1 MEQNTGAKR
10 PAPNRL
16 ALVSLLL
23 GISGILSWFYPPL
36 QIIFGASAAITAWLS
51 RRDRR
56 FTGAGIAG
64 FVIGIFCIFLSF
76 FIFFQYML
84 VYEVARDP
92 ANADLIRQVYHQAQ
106 EILNHMGTTAQ

>member
-36 QIIFGASAAITAWLS
+36 QIIFGASAALTAWLS

-84 VYEVARDP
+84 VYNVFTTSAFP
-92 ANADLIRQVYHQAQ
+92 NAAAAAFSSSAPVPSTR
-106 EILNHMGTTAQ
+106 TK

>member
-16 ALVSLLL
+16 ALASLLL
-23 GISGILSWFYPPL
+23 GISGIISWFYTPV
-36 QIIFGASAAITAWLS
+36 QIIFGASAALTAWLS
-51 RRDRR
+51 RRGRR
-56 FTGAGIAG
+56 FTGTGIAG

-84 VYEVARDP
+84 VYNVAQDP
-92 ANADLIRQVYHQAQ
+92 ANSELIRQVYHQAQ
-106 EILNHMGTTAQ
+106 EILNSVAPAAQ